1 MILIAL
7 SLFGRLDPYQSAV
20 FVPARQPSGLWIEAS
35 ENSWNAESAVDQI
48 HLFPDLRVMIDVFLY
63 TDQLSVIDSFNVCF
77 SLGQVGKPSRVTSI
91 KKKW

>member
-1 MILIAL
+1 M
-7 SLFGRLDPYQSAV
+7 
-20 FVPARQPSGLWIEAS
+20 QPPCLRIEAI
-35 ENSWNAESAVDQI
+35 ENSWNVESAVDQI
-48 HLFPDLRVMIDVFLY
+48 HLSPDLKVMIDVFLC